1 MLQFQDTFFQ
11 PEIRDGFFVDA
22 TMKTVW
28 AAELEVV
35 QVIAEVCERHGLT
48 WYAAFG
54 TLLGAIRHE
63 GFIPWDDDV
72 DLMMLREDYMK
83 LMEVLPQEMPEGF
96 LLQSPFSEAGSAQ
109 YHSTLFNGDGISVE
123 PEHLRQFHS
132 CPFSVGV
139 DIFPL
144 DYLPRDEEKRKRQK
158 LLFTMAGRVNQMARN
173 LAGGFKLDQSEAG
186 MTREQYIAELS
197 EGMRQLEE
205 FCNVKFDPAWMEQQD
220 WRRIITEMW
229 RLANEI
235 AMQYGETESDGIVM
249 YGDYISWES
258 KVYPKEWFAEVYSAT
273 FEDFML
279 PIPNGYDEFLK
290 TVYGDYMCKV
300 KHGGMH
306 DYPGYAKQLKQ
317 LRLMLKEKEVA
328 GNAAN
333 SNESD
338 MQWASKDDSMK
349 DSGRN
354 EHEKRKKQENIF
366 PRNWRT
372 MPAGRKVLLYEG
384 GTTLY
389 AEYGE
394 QALQKLEYNLQLF
407 RENQDKIL
415 LWWRP
420 QAQMRTL
427 LGLISEE
434 LVHRYD
440 KILRE
445 YKECAWGICDE
456 TDDIERAVENCNAY
470 YGDYCETEREALAKG
485 VPVMIEQMV

>member
-1 MLQFQDTFFQ
+1 MLLFQDTFFQ
-11 PEIRDGFFVDA
+11 PEIRTGFFVDA

-63 GFIPWDDDV
+63 GFIPWDDDI
-72 DLMMLREDYMK
+72 DLMMLRDDYMQ
-83 LMEVLPQEMPEGF
+83 LMEYLPQEMPEGY

-109 YHSTLFNGDGISVE
+109 YHSTLFNIDGISVE
-123 PEHLRQFHS
+123 PEHLRQFHG

-158 LLFTMAGRVNQMARN
+158 VLFTMAGRVNQMARN
-173 LAGGFKLDQSEAG
+173 LDGGFKLDQSEAN
-186 MTREQYIAELS
+186 MSKDQYIAELS
-197 EGMRQLEE
+197 AGMRELEKLCGVE
-205 FCNVKFDPAWMEQQD
+205 FDPSWIEEGD
-220 WRRIITEMW
+220 WRHIISEMW

-235 AMQYGETESDGIVM
+235 AMQYGEDESDGIVM
-249 YGDYISWES
+249 YGDYITWEH

-290 TVYGDYMCKV
+290 TAYGDYMRCV

-317 LRLMLKEKEVA
+317 LRLMMKKREAEESAQGQTVQA
-328 GNAAN
+328 GGEAA
-333 SNESD
+333 S
-338 MQWASKDDSMK
+338 
-349 DSGRN
+349 
-354 EHEKRKKQENIF
+354 KKQEKIY
-366 PRNWRT
+366 PAHWRE
-372 MPAGRKVLLYEG
+372 MIEGRKVLLYEG

-389 AEYGE
+389 AEDGE
-394 QALQKLEYNLQLF
+394 KALQKLEDNLQLF
-407 RENQDKIL
+407 EQNREKIL

-427 LGLISEE
+427 LGLISED
-434 LVHRYD
+434 LADRYA
-440 KILRE
+440 KVLQN

-456 TDDIERAVENCNAY
+456 TDDIERAVEYCNAY
-470 YGDYCETEREALAKG
+470 YGDYCETQREAVAKG
-485 VPVMIEQMV
+485 VPVMIEQMI